1 MVSLGSLRDVD
12 KITKVGQKPPQDP
25 ENSGAVVVSDADT
38 GKPVEIYQ
46 NIDEAKEAY
55 KVVYG
60 GAESPQD
67 ISAGSAI
74 SSTLIPATT
83 GVTQGAMLGGLP
95 GAVVGG
101 SIGLLGGI
109 SSLQSAQDEMNKA
122 FLNDPNRTTTNAL
135 ELVTDDMSSDTIKY
149 RVNKDLLSKGNS
161 LSGEKAKEYQSIPTD
176 TPVSWGDDGH
186 LKIKVSNSFADSDIY
201 NDLVDTIK
209 TDYGA
214 LTKEIDEANDG
225 KYLQEL
231 NNYISGWQSQYL
243 YNQAAAA
250 DYESMYP
257 GATTKAIEVAIDN
270 QRIGYANTDEYDA
283 DYTLTM
289 VQDNELKTVSAQEV
303 FDTIYN
309 MGGDKIAKDTYVG
322 NLFATLNDPTVNDD
336 YKALTYGVISAIYG
350 ASNRQD
356 SKYSGMLTKDFFDYV
371 GSNVYVLGLSVNE
384 LTSTFTLGNSYGD
397 LQYFQDNEVLNTI
410 TAFGG
415 AATNVATSIIGMNL
429 IEKGLRSIPGI
440 SKLSAISPQGSIIFS
455 PRQYATSLA
464 FNAISDLIYEGL
476 KYGAKAIGGQDI
488 TLENFTSDYLQDF
501 AMDLIVTGVSTA
513 TMRVAMSNRG
523 VVAENTAEV
532 AKWMSKQANTIVA
545 TSPDGNTSV
554 TVAYT
559 YTNDR
564 TTPYA
569 AAVGS
574 TTPVDTPKVGD
585 FDTSNIKE
593 GKVVQSANIGTN
605 NDATAPLKPS
615 IDIVPAQD
623 DFGPVTIN
631 TEMSNYNASVRS
643 AVNTQLSKTL
653 QNNKV
658 RGAYRALLDQN
669 IALKELGFEA
679 TGNTGDDIYIIKIS
693 EASQEMGALINTQAN
708 DFFSGKYVEHAKV
721 NYDSMLNSAK
731 AIVGTSKKAA
741 LNDDQNNYLIAKQN
755 LSRRKQYFGSGS
767 DVYRRAEIYYAP
779 YLNKVSGE
787 ERRKLD
793 RLYDDISKVAGD
805 IVDFQYKKELI
816 TPDDLARIT
825 KYSDYIPVWAKS
837 DSTQVPSYANVQ
849 WRATTRLERD
859 LETVTPPSDYQS
871 PLISVSQMLNRTL
884 ENAARNYQIKT
895 VVDTLD
901 EVSDLG
907 VTYAVNPEN
916 SEPLKEMSYSDIL
929 IRYNVPSEIKR
940 EINKVA
946 DTKSKW
952 KDELNKIDQDNY
964 ITKNIQEYID
974 AREYIMDSSNKTRVE
989 LGVAVLDKDMGA
1001 YAKGDSID
1009 DMNTTFLNIMANS
1022 LEGALADAA
1031 KQMNAKGQ
1039 ATLEPI
1045 SAANKTL
1052 ANIEKIITTEQ
1063 FQSGKIVSLVSSLL
1077 RKARPFISKRQLLVN
1092 WVKANSDEYLEE
1104 ISRQNAVDLETGEIV
1119 KGKPEGYPVS
1129 FYAGG
1134 VKTTIYLQSKDQ
1146 SHDKLTKEIA
1156 DILNQPISFKQKNAI
1171 AKVFTQLARLRRGTI
1186 TVLNP
1191 IRAPYNLA
1199 RDQLRAAVSS
1209 GGVYMT
1215 GDKWMKLLASVGDNQ
1230 DILPRVYADI
1240 DRLYAQN
1247 NRLSQES
1254 IIRSSGEDALSSA
1267 IVNANTPS
1275 PVPYE
1280 QRINSSRAKRT
1291 KMALQHQ
1298 FDVFKYNAKNIG
1310 KGGLGRIATQIT
1322 DAAENYTRNK
1332 AAESAYGAKLVE
1344 ELGKGTPIDEAMS
1357 KAFDAGAWAGRNNT
1371 TSFGTKGTF
1380 TGMAAQY
1387 TPYAYASFSSRAS
1400 QIESFAVD
1408 PLGVSAYA
1416 VAFIISYTIS
1426 LASILSNET
1435 SRKNY
1440 LNLDDYTKSNNIL
1453 IPIDSGAIIT
1463 IPLDEELAGYV
1474 SSIRLLLES
1483 LSTQAPTS
1491 FWAVVGSFMDLS
1503 SFDLSGFTEG
1513 DKFNLQRGIQTL
1525 ASNYLPTGVTTVGEL
1540 VTGTDWYYG
1549 SSIAVDDDYLASYG
1563 KIADSAGDYTKS
1575 GDNSK
1580 TLHELA
1586 DVLGI
1591 PQWAIQYVVESLGG
1605 DIGQYALY
1613 VLDKLRGATENSG
1626 DLGGLDPLNAAIK
1639 GFTGADAQNI
1649 TSKFFDG
1656 ISNLKEQKDKL
1667 VLKLQSNKEAQTTA
1681 TGDELTKL
1689 QQEHT
1694 KMIQDFAVKA
1704 ADFVNQ
1710 YLTIYEMSG
1719 GLTRQQAMQIYYLF
1733 DFSDEYGGA
1742 TFNTG
1747 TAGDYYADKLDTQTY
1762 YQRTSLSAPILDRHY
1777 DQTYQIY
1784 KAADGTFQTSSPF
1797 GNQAYRNSVYNQGA
1811 THVAGLNAIIQ
1822 QNDLSTELSKV
1833 YDERDKIYA
1842 KGELTDADYDELD
1855 RIALEWDGK
1864 LATTLLPYMEK
1875 NGLSVLDNS
1884 MVIDLLDGY
1893 FIVPGE
1899 YEKDNRGRYISA
1911 SRLNKNRGFAKSYI
1925 QLVFSELGV
1934 K

>member
-25 ENSGAVVVSDADT
+25 ENSGAVVVSDANT

-67 ISAGSAI
+67 ISVGSAI
-74 SSTLIPATT
+74 SSTLLPAAT
-83 GVTQGAMLGGLP
+83 GITQGAMLGGLP

-161 LSGEKAKEYQSIPTD
+161 LSGEKAKEYQAVPTD

-186 LKIKVSNSFADSDIY
+186 LKINISNSFADSDIY
-201 NDLVDTIK
+201 TDLVDTIK

-231 NNYISGWQSQYL
+231 NSYISGWQSQYL

-270 QRIGYANTDEYDA
+270 QRIGYAGTDEYDA

-309 MGGDKIAKDTYVG
+309 MGGDKIAKDTYMG
-322 NLFATLNDPTVNDD
+322 NLFATLSDPTVNDD
-336 YKALTYGVISAIYG
+336 YKALTYGAISAIYG
-350 ASNRQD
+350 ASNRED

-371 GSNVYVLGLSVNE
+371 GANTYILGLSVNE
-384 LTSTFTLGNSYGD
+384 LTATFTLGNSYGD

-429 IEKGLRSIPGI
+429 IEKGLRKIPGV
-440 SKLSAISPQGSIIFS
+440 SKLSAISPQGSIVFS
-455 PRQYATSLA
+455 PRQYAVSLA
-464 FNAISDLIYEGL
+464 FNATSDLIYEGL
-476 KYGAKAIGGQDI
+476 KYGAKAVGGQDI
-488 TLENFTSDYLQDF
+488 TLENFTIDYLQDF
-501 AMDLIVTGVSTA
+501 AMDLIVTGASTA
-513 TMRVAMSNRG
+513 AMRIAMSNRG
-523 VVAENTAEV
+523 IVAENTAEV
-532 AKWMSKQANTIVA
+532 AKWMSKQANTIVV
-545 TSPDGNTSV
+545 TSPDGSTSV

-559 YTNDR
+559 YTNDKA
-564 TTPYA
+564 TPYA
-569 AAVGS
+569 AVIGR
-574 TTPVDTPKVGD
+574 TPPVDTPKVGN
-585 FDTSNIKE
+585 FDLSEIKE
-593 GKVVQSANIGTN
+593 GEVVQPADVGAN

-615 IDIVPAQD
+615 INIAPAQD
-623 DFGPVTIN
+623 DSDSVTVN
-631 TEMSNYNASVRS
+631 TETRTYNASVRS
-643 AVNTQLSKTL
+643 VVNTRLSKIL
-653 QNNKV
+653 RNDKV
-658 RGAYRALLDQN
+658 RGAYRALLDKN

-679 TGNTGDDIYIIKIS
+679 TGNTGDDIYVIKIS
-693 EASQEMGALINTQAN
+693 EAAQEMGALVNIQAN
-708 DFFSGKYVEHAKV
+708 DFFSGKYVKHAKV

-755 LSRRKQYFGSGS
+755 LSRRKQYFGAGS
-767 DVYRRAEIYYAP
+767 DVYKRAEIYYAP
-779 YLNKVSGE
+779 YLNKISDE
-787 ERRKLD
+787 EKRKLD
-793 RLYDDISKVAGD
+793 RLYDDISKVVGD
-805 IVDFQYKKELI
+805 IFDFQYKKGLI

-825 KYSDYIPVWAKS
+825 KYSDYIPVWAKP
-837 DSTQVPSYANVQ
+837 DSTQVPPYATVQ
-849 WRATTRLERD
+849 WRATTRLEKD

-871 PLISVSQMLNRTL
+871 PLTSVSQMLNRTL

-901 EVSDLG
+901 EVPDLG

-929 IRYNVPSEIKR
+929 IRYKVPSEVKK

-952 KDELNKIDQDNY
+952 KDDLNKIDQDNY

-974 AREYIMDSSNKTRVE
+974 AREYLMSSSNKTGVE
-989 LGVAVLDKDMGA
+989 LGVAVLDKDMGI
-1001 YAKGDSID
+1001 YAKGDSIN
-1009 DMNTTFLNIMANS
+1009 DMNATFLNIMANS

-1045 SAANKTL
+1045 SAANKAL

-1063 FQSGKIVSLVSSLL
+1063 FQSGEIVSLVSSLL

-1104 ISRQNAVDLETGEIV
+1104 ISKQNAVDLETGEII
-1119 KGKPEGYPVS
+1119 KGKPDGYPVS

-1146 SHDKLTKEIA
+1146 AHDKLTKEIA

-1171 AKVFTQLARLRRGTI
+1171 AKVFTLLARLRRGTI
-1186 TVLNP
+1186 TALNP
-1191 IRAPYNLA
+1191 IRAPYNLT

-1215 GDKWMKLLASVGDNQ
+1215 GDKWLKLLASVGGNQ
-1230 DILPRVYADI
+1230 DILSKVYADI

-1247 NRLSQES
+1247 NRLSQEA

-1267 IVNANTPS
+1267 IINANAPS

-1280 QRINSSRAKRT
+1280 QRINSGIVKRT

-1310 KGGLGRIATQIT
+1310 KGGLGRMVTQVI

-1344 ELGKGTPIDEAMS
+1344 ELGKGTPIDKAMV
-1357 KAFDAGAWAGRNNT
+1357 KAYDAGAWAGRNNT

-1416 VAFIISYTIS
+1416 VAFIISYVVS

-1525 ASNYLPTGVTTVGEL
+1525 ASNYLPTGVTTIGEL

-1549 SSIAVDDDYLASYG
+1549 SSIAVDDDYLAAYG

-1591 PQWAIQYVVESLGG
+1591 PQWAIQYVIESLGG

-1626 DLGGLDPLNAAIK
+1626 DLGGLSPLNAAIK

-1656 ISNLKEQKDKL
+1656 ISSLKEQKDKL
-1667 VLKLQSNKEAQTTA
+1667 VLKLQSNKEAQATA

-1694 KMIQDFAVKA
+1694 QMIQDFAVKA

-1733 DFSDEYGGA
+1733 DFSNEYDGA

-1747 TAGDYYADKLDTQTY
+1747 TAGDYYADKLDTQNY
-1762 YQRTSLSAPILDRHY
+1762 YQRSSLAAPILDKYY

-1822 QNDLSTELSKV
+1822 RNDLSTELSKV

-1842 KGELTDADYDELD
+1842 KGDLTDADYDELD

-1864 LATTLLPYMEK
+1864 LATLLLPYMEK

-1899 YEKDNRGRYISA
+1899 YERDNRGRYISA
-1911 SRLNKNRGFAKSYI
+1911 RRLNKNRGFAKSYI